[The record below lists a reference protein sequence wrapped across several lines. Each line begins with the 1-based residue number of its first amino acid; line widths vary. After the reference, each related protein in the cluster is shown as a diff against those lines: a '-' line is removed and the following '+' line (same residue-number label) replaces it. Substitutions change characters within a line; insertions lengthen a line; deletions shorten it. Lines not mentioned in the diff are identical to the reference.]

1 MLWIHMSSSV
11 RSLDAD
17 AEVPEQA
24 FEDHIIDMDFH
35 VNPIEDELLAYVE
48 NDRARDKLTTEF
60 GMTPV
65 AGKWDAAYAIKEGQE
80 GLFTQGRAE
89 DAADVRKAC
98 EKFAIDEPIVNPG
111 INNLTLQHHPVL
123 KNAVCQ
129 AANDYMVDN
138 FCDEDVYTSMMVPK
152 WDPDYAVEEI
162 DRIAAEDSIVAA
174 YSWFDP
180 KVPWGNE
187 QFDPIFEALVDHDLP
202 LLLHGSLAYWP
213 QHSYIG
219 DDMLTWTEI
228 LGFDWPLHGMVNVIN
243 MIMRGVFDKFPDLNI
258 VLQEAGHWWVP
269 FLRYRM
275 DEFYEMHPDDIQI
288 TPRKM
293 ESGEQYLQRS
303 PSEYLRDNI
312 SLCTQ
317 PFALPRRSGEA
328 QALLDLSLAE
338 EMFVYSSDWPH
349 QTLDPPTWFYT
360 SNAFDETRRE
370 RILSKNAKELL
381 NI

>member
-1 MLWIHMSSSV
+1 MSSV
-11 RSLDAD
+11 RKLDAD

-48 NDRARDKLTTEF
+48 NDRALDKLTTEF

-80 GLFTQGRAE
+80 GLFTQGRAKY
-89 DAADVRKAC
+89 AADVREAC

-111 INNLTLQHHPVL
+111 INNLNLQHHPVL

-138 FCDEDVYTSMMVPK
+138 FCDEGVYTSMMVPK
-152 WDPDYAVEEI
+152 WDPDYAVREI
-162 DRIAAEDSIVAA
+162 DRIAAEDGIVAA

-187 QFDPIFEALVDHDLP
+187 QFDPIFEALVEHDLP

-228 LGFDWPLHGMVNVIN
+228 LGFDWPLHGMVNVVN
-243 MIMRGVFDKFPDLNI
+243 MIMRGVFDKFPDLNV

-275 DEFYEMHPDDIQI
+275 DEFYEMHPDDIQL

-293 ESGEQYLQRS
+293 ASGEQYLQRS

-360 SNAFDETRRE
+360 SNAFDETQRE
-370 RILSKNAKELL
+370 RILSKNANELV

>member
-1 MLWIHMSSSV
+1 MSSSV
-11 RSLDAD
+11 RRLNAD
-17 AEVPEQA
+17 SEVPEQA
-24 FEDHIIDMDFH
+24 FEERIIDMDFH
-35 VNPIEDELLAYVE
+35 VNPVEDELLPYVE

-60 GMTPV
+60 GPTPV
-65 AGKWDAAYAIKEGQE
+65 VGKWDAAYAIKEGQE
-80 GLFTQGRAE
+80 GLYTQGRAE
-89 DAADVRKAC
+89 YAEDVREAC
-98 EKFAIDEPIVNPG
+98 EKFAIDDPIVNPG

-138 FCDEDVYTSMMVPK
+138 FCDEDIYTSMMVPK
-152 WDPDYAVEEI
+152 WDPEYAVAEI
-162 DRIAAEDSIVAA
+162 DRVADEDNIVAA

-187 QFDPIFEALVDHDLP
+187 QFDPVFEKLVEHDLP

-228 LGFDWPLHGMVNVIN
+228 LGFDWPMHGMVNTIN
-243 MIMRGVFDKFPDLNI
+243 MIMRGVFDKFPELNV

-293 ESGEQYLQRS
+293 DSGEQYLGRS

-312 SLCTQ
+312 YLCTQ

-328 QALLDLSLAE
+328 QQLLDLSLAD

-360 SNAFDETRRE
+360 SNAFDADRRE
-370 RILSKNAKELL
+370 RILSKNAKELMD
-381 NI
+381 I

>member
-1 MLWIHMSSSV
+1 MSSII
-11 RSLDAD
+11 RKLDAES
-17 AEVPEQA
+17 EVPEQA
-24 FEDHIIDMDFH
+24 FEEHIIDMDFH
-35 VNPIEDELLAYVE
+35 VNPVEDELLPYVE
-48 NDRARDKLTTEF
+48 DDRAHDKLTTEF
-60 GMTPV
+60 GATPV
-65 AGKWDAAYAIKEGQE
+65 VGKWDAAYAIKEGQE
-80 GLFTQGRAE
+80 GLYTQGRAE
-89 DAADVRKAC
+89 HAEDVRKAC

-111 INNLTLQHHPVL
+111 INNLNLQHHPVL

-138 FCDEDVYTSMMVPK
+138 FVDEGIYTSMMVPK

-162 DRIAAEDSIVAA
+162 DRIAREENIVAA

-180 KVPWGNE
+180 KIPWGNE
-187 QFDPIFEALVDHDLP
+187 QFDPLFEKLVEHDLP
-202 LLLHGSLAYWP
+202 LMLHGSLAYWP

-219 DDMLTWTEI
+219 DNMLTWTEA
-228 LGFDWPLHGMVNVIN
+228 LGFDWPIHGIVNIIN
-243 MIMRGVFDKFPDLNI
+243 MIMRGVFDKFPELDV

-269 FLRYRM
+269 FLRYRL

-293 ESGEQYLQRS
+293 DSGEQYLQRS

-312 SLCTQ
+312 YVCTQ

-328 QALLDLSLAE
+328 EKMLDLSLAD

-360 SNAFDETRRE
+360 SKAFDEDRRK
-370 RILSKNAKELL
+370 RILSENARELL
-381 NI
+381 EI

>member
-1 MLWIHMSSSV
+1 MSSSV
-11 RSLDAD
+11 RRLDAD
-17 AEVPEQA
+17 SEVPEQA
-24 FEDHIIDMDFH
+24 FEEHIIDMDFH
-35 VNPIEDELLAYVE
+35 VNPVEDELLSYVE

-60 GMTPV
+60 GATPV

-80 GLFTQGRAE
+80 GLYTQGRAE
-89 DAADVRKAC
+89 HAEDVREAC
-98 EKFAIDEPIVNPG
+98 EKFAIDDPIVNPG
-111 INNLTLQHHPVL
+111 INNLNLQHHPVL

-138 FCDEDVYTSMMVPK
+138 FCDEDIYTSMMVPK
-152 WDPDYAVEEI
+152 WAPDYAVEEI
-162 DRIAAEDSIVAA
+162 DRLASEDGIVAA

-187 QFDPIFEALVDHDLP
+187 QFDPVFEKLVEHDLP

-228 LGFDWPLHGMVNVIN
+228 LGFDWPIHGIVNIIN
-243 MIMRGVFDKFPDLNI
+243 MIMRGVFDRFPDLNV

-312 SLCTQ
+312 YLCTQ

-328 QALLDLSLAE
+328 EKLLDLSLAD

-360 SNAFDETRRE
+360 SNAFDEDRRK
-370 RILSKNAKELL
+370 RILSENARELMD
-381 NI
+381 I

>member
-1 MLWIHMSSSV
+1 MSSSV
-11 RSLDAD
+11 RRLDAD
-17 AEVPEQA
+17 SEVPEQA

-35 VNPIEDELLAYVE
+35 VNPVEDELLPYVE
-48 NDRARDKLTTEF
+48 DDRAHDKLTTEF
-60 GMTPV
+60 GTTPV
-65 AGKWDAAYAIKEGQE
+65 VGKWDAAYAIKGGQE
-80 GLFTQGRAE
+80 GLYTQGRAKYAE
-89 DAADVRKAC
+89 DVREAC
-98 EKFAIDEPIVNPG
+98 EKFAIDDPIVNPG
-111 INNLTLQHHPVL
+111 INNLNLQHHPVL

-138 FCDEDVYTSMMVPK
+138 FADEGIYTSMMVPK

-162 DRIAAEDSIVAA
+162 DRIASEDGIVAA

-180 KVPWGNE
+180 NVPWGNE
-187 QFDPIFEALVDHDLP
+187 QFDPIFEALVEHDLP

-228 LGFDWPLHGMVNVIN
+228 LGFDWPIHGIVNTLN
-243 MIMRGVFDKFPDLNI
+243 MIMRGVFDRFPELNV

-275 DEFYEMHPDDIQI
+275 DEFYEMHPEDIQI

-293 ESGEQYLQRS
+293 DSGEQYLQRS
-303 PSEYLRDNI
+303 PSEYLRDNFY
-312 SLCTQ
+312 LCTQ

-328 QALLDLSLAE
+328 QQLLDLSLAD

-360 SNAFDETRRE
+360 SNAFDEDRRE
-370 RILSKNAKELL
+370 RILSKNARELVD
-381 NI
+381 I